1 MAPEMMDVMVMI
13 QSTEIVTLAKHNY
26 EKYQD
31 SVERMKYYQALGV
44 EFLDC
49 GLAAKVYSYHPG
61 DLYDFVTLVTSA
73 PPLQMQGYALIVPL
87 IGSKTFSIEE
97 IR

>member
-1 MAPEMMDVMVMI
+1 MVMI

-44 EFLDC
+44 EFRDC
-49 GLAAKVYSYHPG
+49 GLAAKVYSYQPG
-61 DLYDFVTLVTSA
+61 DLYDFVTLEVQRHS
-73 PPLQMQGYALIVPL
+73 PRIDLPSGLI
-87 IGSKTFSIEE
+87 
-97 IR
+97 

>member
-1 MAPEMMDVMVMI
+1 MVMI

-49 GLAAKVYSYHPG
+49 GLAAKVYIYQPG
-61 DLYDFVTLVTSA
+61 DL
-73 PPLQMQGYALIVPL
+73 
-87 IGSKTFSIEE
+87 
-97 IR
+97 